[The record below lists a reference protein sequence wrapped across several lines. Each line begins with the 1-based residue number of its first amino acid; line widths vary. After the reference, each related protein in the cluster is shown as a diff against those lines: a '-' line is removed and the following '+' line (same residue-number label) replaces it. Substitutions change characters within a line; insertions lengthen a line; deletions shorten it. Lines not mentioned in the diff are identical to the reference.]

1 MNTPKIKAHVM
12 GILNITPDSFSDGG
26 SYYDETGNPNMDM
39 IMDRVKEMID
49 EGADIIDVG
58 GESTR
63 PGAVK
68 VSADEEIRLITPVI
82 RNIKSKLNIEVSV
95 DTYKADTA
103 REAVEAGA
111 DIVNDIGMMKMDP
124 QMASTVAGL
133 NVRYILTHN
142 SGKLIDIN
150 DSDSYVKFFLE
161 ETKAAV
167 DEAITA
173 GIDRKNII
181 IDPGIGFHK
190 TYEQNLFIMDSLD
203 RFCDLGYPVLLGT
216 SRKSF
221 IGLATGCE
229 VDNRLSGTIA
239 TTVIGALAGVE
250 YFRVHDVDDN
260 VRALMLTEAIR
271 NRKKPGG
278 LG

>member
-1 MNTPKIKAHVM
+1 MDTPKIKAHVM

-26 SYYDETGNPNMDM
+26 SYYDESGRPDMDM
-39 IMDRVKEMID
+39 IIKRVGEMIN

-63 PGAVK
+63 PGAAK
-68 VSADEEIRLITPVI
+68 VSAEQEIGLIIPVI
-82 RNIKSKLNIEVSV
+82 QNIKSKFNIEVSV
-95 DTYKADTA
+95 DTYKAYTA
-103 REAVEAGA
+103 SEAVKAGA

-124 QMASTVAGL
+124 EMASTVAGL

-142 SGKLIDIN
+142 SGKLIDIK
-150 DSDSYVKFFLE
+150 DSDSYVKFFLD
-161 ETKAAV
+161 ETKAAA
-167 DEAITA
+167 DEAIRA

-181 IDPGIGFHK
+181 IDPGIGFNK
-190 TYEQNLFIMDSLD
+190 TYEQNLFIMNDLD

-221 IGLATGCE
+221 IGIATGCE

-239 TTVIGALAGVE
+239 TTVIGALAGAE
-250 YFRVHDVDDN
+250 YFRVHDIDEN
-260 VRALMLTEAIR
+260 VRALMLTEAVMNPR
-271 NRKKPGG
+271 GRG
-278 LG
+278 

>member
-26 SYYDETGNPNMDM
+26 SYYDESGNPNMDM
-39 IMDRVKEMID
+39 IMSRVKEMIE

-63 PGAVK
+63 PGAMK
-68 VSADEEIRLITPVI
+68 VSADDEIRLIIPVI
-82 RNIKSKLNIEVSV
+82 REIKSKFNIEVSV

-103 REAVEAGA
+103 REAVLVGA

-142 SGKLIDIN
+142 SGKMIDIN

-167 DEAITA
+167 DNLIRDILWSELPESYDEISISEYRQKIYEYVYTRYKEAA
-173 GIDRKNII
+173 
-181 IDPGIGFHK
+181 
-190 TYEQNLFIMDSLD
+190 
-203 RFCDLGYPVLLGT
+203 
-216 SRKSF
+216 
-221 IGLATGCE
+221 
-229 VDNRLSGTIA
+229 
-239 TTVIGALAGVE
+239 
-250 YFRVHDVDDN
+250 
-260 VRALMLTEAIR
+260 
-271 NRKKPGG
+271 
-278 LG
+278 

>member
-1 MNTPKIKAHVM
+1 MDTPKIKAHVM

-26 SYYDETGNPNMDM
+26 SYYDESGRPDMDM
-39 IMDRVKEMID
+39 IIKRVGEMIN

-63 PGAVK
+63 PGASK
-68 VSADEEIRLITPVI
+68 VSAEQEIGLIIPVI
-82 RNIKSKLNIEVSV
+82 QNIKSKFNIEVSV
-95 DTYKADTA
+95 DTYKAYTA
-103 REAVEAGA
+103 SEAVKAGA

-124 QMASTVAGL
+124 EMASTVAGL

-142 SGKLIDIN
+142 SGKLIDIK
-150 DSDSYVKFFLE
+150 DSDSYVKFFLD
-161 ETKAAV
+161 ETKAAA
-167 DEAITA
+167 DEAIRA

-181 IDPGIGFHK
+181 IDPGIGFNK
-190 TYEQNLFIMDSLD
+190 TYEQNLFIMNDLD

-221 IGLATGCE
+221 IGIATGCE

-239 TTVIGALAGVE
+239 TTVIGALAGAE
-250 YFRVHDVDDN
+250 YFRVHDIDEN
-260 VRALMLTEAIR
+260 VRALMLTEAVMNPWGR
-271 NRKKPGG
+271 G
-278 LG
+278 